1 MALANGKPYAQQRL
15 PMQELGVLLED
26 KAVLAVGDAAHRA
39 TDGHFTA
46 KRVSATFEKLGAPYP
61 ATPKLRRPAIH
72 RRAAILGTHHKG
84 VPVHSRSSKVRA
96 MFAVAVA
103 ILALTFSAGAASA
116 GAEGA
121 TSPYASQARQSGLT
135 ASQTSALQHE
145 VDRYLAQMGGKQVAA
160 NVIDLGGKNLM
171 FVAVPGEAHPRD
183 MTKGAL
189 ADPCGAPV
197 AYGYFCAYSGTNW
210 HGTSIPMYGCG
221 RYRIPWT
228 ADGSWVDNQTT
239 GTVANFLDDSGVSR
253 WNDGGAFNMDD
264 DAPWYWV
271 HWVQNC

>member
-1 MALANGKPYAQQRL
+1 
-15 PMQELGVLLED
+15 
-26 KAVLAVGDAAHRA
+26 
-39 TDGHFTA
+39 
-46 KRVSATFEKLGAPYP
+46 
-61 ATPKLRRPAIH
+61 
-72 RRAAILGTHHKG
+72 
-84 VPVHSRSSKVRA
+84 

-103 ILALTFSAGAASA
+103 ALALTFSTGVASA

-145 VDRYLAQMGGKQVAA
+145 VDRYLAQMGGRQVAA

-189 ADPCGAPV
+189 VNVCDGVIP
-197 AYGYFCAYSGTNW
+197 YGYFCAYKGTGFT
-210 HGTSIPMYGCG
+210 GTSIPMYSCA

-228 ADGSWVDNQTT
+228 ADGSWYNDQTT

-253 WNDGGAFNMDD
+253 WHDEGAEDWD
-264 DAPWYWV
+264 ADAPWYWV
-271 HWVQNC
+271 HWVKNC

>member
-1 MALANGKPYAQQRL
+1 
-15 PMQELGVLLED
+15 
-26 KAVLAVGDAAHRA
+26 
-39 TDGHFTA
+39 
-46 KRVSATFEKLGAPYP
+46 
-61 ATPKLRRPAIH
+61 
-72 RRAAILGTHHKG
+72 
-84 VPVHSRSSKVRA
+84 

-103 ILALTFSAGAASA
+103 TLALSFSAGVASA

-135 ASQTSALQHE
+135 ASQTSALQNE

-171 FVAVPGEAHPRD
+171 FVALPGEAHPRD

-189 ADPCGAPV
+189 VDHCNAPGV
-197 AYGYFCAYSGTNW
+197 DYRYFCAFSGTDLT
-210 HGTSIPMYGCG
+210 GTSIPMYSCA

-228 ADGSWVDNQTT
+228 ADGSWFNHQTT

-253 WNDGGAFNMDD
+253 WHDAGAEDWD
-264 DAPWYWV
+264 ADAPWYWV
-271 HWVQNC
+271 HWVKNC

>member
-1 MALANGKPYAQQRL
+1 
-15 PMQELGVLLED
+15 
-26 KAVLAVGDAAHRA
+26 
-39 TDGHFTA
+39 
-46 KRVSATFEKLGAPYP
+46 
-61 ATPKLRRPAIH
+61 
-72 RRAAILGTHHKG
+72 
-84 VPVHSRSSKVRA
+84 

-103 ILALTFSAGAASA
+103 TLALSFSAGVASA

-121 TSPYASQARQSGLT
+121 TSPYASQAKQAGLT
-135 ASQTSALQHE
+135 ASQTSALQNE

-189 ADPCGAPV
+189 VDHCWPGV
-197 AYGYFCAYSGTNW
+197 DSGYFCAYGGLNFT
-210 HGTSIPMYGCG
+210 GTSIPMYNCA

-228 ADGSWVDNQTT
+228 ADGSWINNQTT

-253 WNDGGAFNMDD
+253 WNDGGAYNEDD

-271 HWVQNC
+271 HWVKNC

>member
-1 MALANGKPYAQQRL
+1 MRSRL
-15 PMQELGVLLED
+15 
-26 KAVLAVGDAAHRA
+26 
-39 TDGHFTA
+39 T
-46 KRVSATFEKLGAPYP
+46 
-61 ATPKLRRPAIH
+61 
-72 RRAAILGTHHKG
+72 
-84 VPVHSRSSKVRA
+84 KVRA

-103 ILALTFSAGAASA
+103 TLALTFSAGVASA

-121 TSPYASQARQSGLT
+121 TSPYASQAKQAGLT
-135 ASQTSALQHE
+135 ASQTSALQNE
-145 VDRYLAQMGGKQVAA
+145 VDRYLTQTGGKQVAA

-189 ADPCGAPV
+189 ADPCASPV
-197 AYGYFCAYSGTNW
+197 DYGYFCAYSGINFT
-210 HGTSIPMYGCG
+210 GSSIPMYSCA

-228 ADGSWVDNQTT
+228 ADGSWINNQTT

-253 WNDGGAFNMDD
+253 WHDGGALSWDD

-271 HWVQNC
+271 HWVKNC